1 MLKEYLNEKEISEDD
16 LKKGEELIQRATDEF
31 IKKVDTLL
39 EEKEKDL
46 LDF

>member
-1 MLKEYLNEKEISEDD
+1 MLKEYLTEKEITEDE

-31 IKKVDTLL
+31 VKKVDILL

>member
-16 LKKGEELIQRATDEF
+16 FKKGEELIQRATDEF
-31 IKKVDTLL
+31 VKKVDILL